1 VSLPTFRAVRALLAL
16 NYGISLQYR
25 AQSVLWMINGTVPL
39 IMMLI
44 WLQLAKG
51 GPIGG
56 YDAKAFAQ
64 YFLFM
69 FLARQSTPTW
79 VIYLMDRGVK
89 NGELSPYLL
98 RPIHPVW
105 HYATEHWGEL
115 MCRLPVI
122 LPIAVFGLTIA
133 DAWSWSLLAHLPAFI
148 LGLMLAWV
156 INFIVHLVVGLIAFW
171 SDNALGYDTVV
182 YQLYIMLGGVVI
194 PVELFPKAV
203 QNVLAWTPFPY
214 VLDFPVRVMIGRI
227 SGIDAL
233 AGFGIQLFW
242 VAALGSL
249 FTWGWRASL
258 KRYSAAGA

>member
-1 VSLPTFRAVRALLAL
+1 VKLRALGALLAL

-44 WLQLAKG
+44 WLQLAQG
-51 GPIGG
+51 GSIGA
-56 YDAKAFAQ
+56 YDSTTFAQ

-98 RPIHPVW
+98 QPVHPVW

-115 MCRLPVI
+115 MCRMPII
-122 LPIAVFGLTIA
+122 LPIVAIGLAIA
-133 DAWSWSLLAHLPAFI
+133 DAWSWPLLAHLPAFI
-148 LGLMLAWV
+148 LGLALAWV
-156 INFIVHLVVGLIAFW
+156 INFTMHLTVGLIAFW
-171 SDNALGYDTVV
+171 SDNALGYDTVI
-182 YQLYIMLGGVVI
+182 YQLYIMLGGMVI

-203 QNVLAWTPFPY
+203 QNALAWTPFPY

-227 SGIDAL
+227 SGIDVL
-233 AGFGIQLFW
+233 TGFGIQLFW
-242 VAALGSL
+242 IAVLGFL
-249 FTWGWRASL
+249 FAWGWRRSL

>member
-1 VSLPTFRAVRALLAL
+1 MLPSLRAIRALLAL

-25 AQSVLWMINGTVPL
+25 AQGVLWMINGTVPL

-56 YDAKAFAQ
+56 YDATTFAQ

-89 NGELSPYLL
+89 NGELTPYLL
-98 RPIHPVW
+98 QPMHPVW
-105 HYATEHWGEL
+105 HYASQHWGEL
-115 MCRLPVI
+115 MARLPII
-122 LPIAVFGLTIA
+122 LPILAIGLAIA
-133 DAWSWSLLAHLPAFI
+133 DAWSWSLLAHLPAFL
-148 LGLMLAWV
+148 LGLAFAWI
-156 INFIVHLVVGLIAFW
+156 INFIVHMTVGLIAFW
-171 SDNALGYDTVV
+171 SDNALGYDTVI

-194 PVELFPKAV
+194 PVELFPETM
-203 QNVLAWTPFPY
+203 QRVLAWTPFPY

-227 SGIDAL
+227 EGADML

-242 VAALGSL
+242 VAAIGML
-249 FTWGWRASL
+249 FAWGWRKSL
-258 KRYSAAGA
+258 RQYSAAGA